1 MSNAKYRNR
10 LPQLNGKTMLTD
22 GGLETFLVFHLEIDL
37 PFFAAINVMRMADGE
52 QIFRSYYKPYIDMAH
67 SSNRGLI
74 LATPTWRA
82 SSDWEAQMGFSH
94 QEMVD
99 THHRS
104 AALMAAIRDA
114 HETAES
120 PLVISGD
127 MGPRG
132 DGYVPT
138 NAMTAAEAEAYHR
151 QQIDILAETEVDMVT
166 GLTLNYVEEAIGIT
180 NAAKAAGMPVA
191 ISFTLETDGR
201 LPTGQT
207 LAAAIEQVD
216 AETDGAAAYFMIN
229 CAHPTHF
236 ADAVANGEAWTKRIK
251 GVRANASC
259 MSHAELDACTEL
271 DTGNPAELGA
281 QYRALQQSLP
291 GLTVF
296 GGCCGTDH
304 RHLEEIC
311 LQIAA

>member
-1 MSNAKYRNR
+1 MPKAKYRNS

-22 GGLETFLVFHLEIDL
+22 GGLETFLIFQLEIDL
-37 PFFAAINVMRMADGE
+37 PCLAAINVLRMPDGE
-52 QIFRSYYKPYIDMAH
+52 QIFRNYYKPYIDMAL

-74 LATPTWRA
+74 LATSTWRA
-82 SSDWEAQMGFSH
+82 HRDWEAVMGYTH
-94 QEMVD
+94 QEMVEA
-99 THHRS
+99 HHRS

-138 NAMTAAEAEAYHR
+138 NIMSAAEAEAYHR
-151 QQIDILAETEVDMVT
+151 EQIDTLAETEVDMIT
-166 GLTLNYVEEAIGIT
+166 GLTLNYAEEAIGIT
-180 NAAKAAGMPVA
+180 NAAQKAGMPVA
-191 ISFTLETDGR
+191 ISFTLETDGK

-216 AETDGAAAYFMIN
+216 EETGGAAAYFMIN

-236 ADAVANGEAWTKRIK
+236 ADAVASGEAWTRRIK

-259 MSHAELDACTEL
+259 MSHAELEACTEL

-304 RHLEEIC
+304 RHLAEIC
-311 LQIAA
+311 RQIAA